1 VTRFFRRRTRGTAVY
16 PGPERRRGAERRS
29 EVARA
34 LVQGSLRPRRLGP
47 RRAGEH
53 QLGAVDWHHPWW
65 LALAVLILL
74 LSCADAALT
83 LLLIGRGASEVNP
96 VLAPLVRGSPVAF
109 VLVKVGLTGA
119 GLVCLTLLARLK
131 VFGRLPAQV
140 LLYAALLGYV
150 VLIVY
155 ELKLLGVL

>member
-1 VTRFFRRRTRGTAVY
+1 MIRFVRRRSRRIAY
-16 PGPERRRGAERRS
+16 PGPERRLGTERRS
-29 EVARA
+29 GVLRA
-34 LVQGSLRPRRLGP
+34 LLYGSFRPRRQGP

-53 QLGAVDWHHPWW
+53 QLGAIDWHHPWW
-65 LALAVLILL
+65 FALATLILL

-83 LLLIGRGASEVNP
+83 LALIGRGASEVNP
-96 VLAPLVRGSPVAF
+96 LLAPLVQSSPVAF
-109 VLVKVGLTGA
+109 VLVKVGLTGV

-140 LLYAALLGYV
+140 LLYAVLLGYV

-155 ELKLLGVL
+155 ELMLLEVL